1 MFRGTDDL
9 NRHSRNVKGII
20 FNYYS
25 MQVRKIATSKH
36 YVGLLFTISSHTHPW
51 PKIFGCLESKIKQIL
66 YRNNLFEGNRL
77 KALTLEQHRSSASV
91 RKRVTELCINNDPI
105 DFRILKGL
113 LNEKKFPKIPF
124 AGFPP
129 E

>member
-1 MFRGTDDL
+1 MLRGTDDL
-9 NRHSRNVKGII
+9 NRLSRNVKGII